1 MLCRT
6 CISIMSRSR
15 SDLEVNIQMLIFC
28 VCYISPKP
36 LIGFSWILCQM
47 FTLSRQCTSTFQWFL
62 HMSWIAGRFFM
73 KLVVSIS
80 LFNTV
85 CRTVMSDQGHSQSS
99 NGKFLYPLHIFE
111 TTGRFFLQLG
121 CSAKQDDI
129 QNPTYQWCQ
138 IKIKVF
144 TWRLGNFYCPFIIFM
159 ILTKSCSFII
169 SFPNKGTPREY
180 LLLCSIELLLSYFNQ
195 VFINP

>member
-62 HMSWIAGRFFM
+62 HMPWIEGRFFM

-85 CRTVMSDQGHSQSS
+85 CRTVMSDQGHGQSS

-138 IKIKVF
+138 IKIKVL
-144 TWRLGNFYCPFIIFM
+144 LGGWVIFIVHSYYLWYWQSPAHLSFHFLIKVLHGNIYC
-159 ILTKSCSFII
+159 SA
-169 SFPNKGTPREY
+169 
-180 LLLCSIELLLSYFNQ
+180 Q
-195 VFINP
+195 